1 MSQMIK
7 CPKCGEILDISDS
20 LKSEIERELLAKF
33 NASKAEF
40 EKEVALKRA
49 EYKKHLDELENKRVE
64 FENSVKTAVSERLK
78 NEKIELESTLKQKI
92 QAENL
97 EILNALKNEL
107 NQKSKEITEL
117 NLKGIELEKI
127 RREKD
132 ELEANLRA
140 KAEAELNEKIL
151 AEREKISKELQA
163 QNELKFRQKDDA
175 LEAMKRQIDELK
187 RKAEQGS
194 EQLQGEVQEVAIEE
208 WLRLKF
214 PLDEVVEIKKGQS
227 GADCVQI
234 VHTREFTNCGKI
246 YYESK
251 RTKDFKEEWI
261 AKFKNDMRSQNA
273 DIGILVT
280 QTMPKDMERVG
291 LRDGV
296 WVCSFEEFKGLCFV
310 LRESLVRLMSAKI
323 MSENRSDK
331 MSLLYSY
338 LTGNEFRLSIELI
351 VGSFMQMKS
360 DLESEKRSFERIWK
374 KREKQIEQVLTN
386 TTNMYGALQGIA
398 GNAIADVEIL
408 SIENLA
414 GDESDS

>member
-7 CPKCGEILDISDS
+7 CPKCGEILDVSDS
-20 LKSEIERELLAKF
+20 LKNEIEREFLAKF
-33 NASKAEF
+33 NALKTEF
-40 EKEVALKRA
+40 DKEVAQKRA
-49 EYKKHLDELENKRVE
+49 EYKKHLDELENRKLE
-64 FENSVKTAVSERLK
+64 FENSIKTAVDERLK
-78 NEKIELESTLKQKI
+78 SQKAELENALKQKF

-97 EILNALKNEL
+97 EILNALKDEL
-107 NQKSKEITEL
+107 NQKSKEITQL
-117 NLKGIELEKI
+117 NLKSVELEKI
-127 RREKD
+127 KREKD
-132 ELEANLRA
+132 ELEANLKA

-151 AEREKISKELQA
+151 AQKEKISKEFQE
-163 QNELKFRQKDDA
+163 QNELRLRQKDEA

-194 EQLQGEVQEVAIEE
+194 EQLQGEVQELAIEE

-214 PLDEVVEIKKGQS
+214 PLDNIDEIKKGQN
-227 GADCVQI
+227 GADCIQI
-234 VHTREFTNCGKI
+234 VHTRELENCGKI

-251 RTKDFKEEWI
+251 RTKEFKDEWI
-261 AKFKNDMRSQNA
+261 TKFKNDMRSQNA
-273 DIGILVT
+273 DIGVLVT
-280 QTMPKDMERVG
+280 QTMPKDMDRVG

-296 WVCSFEEFKGLCFV
+296 WVCSFDEFKGLCFV
-310 LRESLVRLMSAKI
+310 LRESLIQLTKAKI
-323 MSENRSDK
+323 MSENKSDK

-360 DLESEKRSFERIWK
+360 DLETEKRSFERIWK

-398 GNAIADVEIL
+398 GNAIADVKIL

-414 GDESDS
+414 GDESDT